1 MTSYIPVQVG
11 EIQKELDKLEKMHEQ
26 NNQLR
31 ASLFNLIVYTRKNE
45 KLPYFVQIVDE
56 IVKQFPC
63 RILFIEESSEESAPY
78 LNAKIAA
85 KIVSSGDNPNVVC
98 DKIYL
103 ETSKNNSEQILH
115 LILQH
120 TIVDLP
126 IYLLWGQDPTLSHP
140 LFPSLKHIAK
150 RLVFHSEC
158 SNNLQEMSQKLL
170 ANVIKDHWE
179 IADLNWINLEE
190 WKEVLKA
197 IFNSKESVDDLNQ
210 TSEVTL
216 KFCSSKSEFFC
227 HNHFQVHYM
236 HAWLAAQLQWDFV
249 SYQDEKAAKHIHYK
263 KNQTRIQVNI
273 LEHECSIKALPGTI
287 TYLQIKTEN
296 KKNFTFQ
303 TQYEDEM
310 IHIEIVDEK
319 KESPPYNTALMKS
332 KWEVYLAKEICYE
345 QTSQHY
351 IQTLKVLAEIDGL
364 V

>member
-1 MTSYIPVQVG
+1 MTSFIPVQVS
-11 EIQKELDKLEKMHEQ
+11 EIQKELDKLEKIHEQ

-31 ASLFNLIVYTRKNE
+31 ASLFNLIVYAHKNE
-45 KLPYFVQIVDE
+45 KLPYFSEIVDQ

-63 RILFIEESSEESAPY
+63 RILFIEESEEETKPF

-103 ETSKNNSEQILH
+103 ETSKNNTEQILH

-126 IYLLWGQDPTLSHP
+126 IYLLWGQDPTLSNP
-140 LFPSLKHIAK
+140 LFLSLKHMAK

-158 SNNLQEMSQKLL
+158 SNHLQEMSQQLL
-170 ANVIKDHWE
+170 ANVIKEHWE
-179 IADLNWINLEE
+179 VADLNWINLEE
-190 WKEVLKA
+190 WKKVLKA
-197 IFNSKESVDDLNQ
+197 IFNTKESVNDLNQ
-210 TSEVTL
+210 TFEVTL

-236 HAWLAAQLQWDFV
+236 HAWLAAQLNWEFV
-249 SYQDEKAAKHIHYK
+249 SFKDEKTAKQIDYN
-263 KNQTRIQVNI
+263 KNQRRIKVNI

-296 KKNFTFQ
+296 KKIFTFQ
-303 TQYEDEM
+303 TQVEDEM
-310 IHIEIVDEK
+310 IHIEIVDEEK
-319 KESPPYNTALMKS
+319 GTSPYNTALMKS